1 MIKKKNN
8 IEFDLFKVKDVQKSV
23 IDYKDI
29 QINSIKNNQKCNGIV
44 RNTNTINKQI
54 NAISFKVERANN
66 RKFKRLAKRNRN
78 AKK

>member
-1 MIKKKNN
+1 MVDKKNN
-8 IEFDLFKVKDVQKSV
+8 IEYGLFKVKDVQKSV

-29 QINSIKNNQKCNGIV
+29 EINSIKNNQKCNGIV

-66 RKFKRLAKRNRN
+66 RKLKRLAKRRN

>member
-29 QINSIKNNQKCNGIV
+29 EINPSKESFDIEGKCLGV
-44 RNTNTINKQI
+44 LRNYN
-54 NAISFKVERANN
+54 
-66 RKFKRLAKRNRN
+66 
-78 AKK
+78 

>member
-1 MIKKKNN
+1 MVEKKNN
-8 IEFDLFKVKDVQKSV
+8 IEYGLFKVKDVQKSV

-29 QINSIKNNQKCNGIV
+29 EINSIKNNQKCNGIV

-66 RKFKRLAKRNRN
+66 RKLKRLAKRRN

>member
-1 MIKKKNN
+1 MVEKKNN
-8 IEFDLFKVKDVQKSV
+8 IEYGLFKVKDVQKTA

-29 QINSIKNNQKCNGIV
+29 EINSIKNNQRCNGIV

-66 RKFKRLAKRNRN
+66 RKLKRLAKRNRN

>member
-1 MIKKKNN
+1 MVEKKND
-8 IEFDLFKVKDVQKSV
+8 IEYGLFKVKDVQKTV

-29 QINSIKNNQKCNGIV
+29 EINSIKNNQKCNGIV

-66 RKFKRLAKRNRN
+66 RKLKRLAKRRN